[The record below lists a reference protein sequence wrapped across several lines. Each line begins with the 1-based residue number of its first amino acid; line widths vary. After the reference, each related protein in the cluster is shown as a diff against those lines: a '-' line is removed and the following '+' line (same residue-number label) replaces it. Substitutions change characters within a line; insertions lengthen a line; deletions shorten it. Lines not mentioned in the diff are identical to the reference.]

1 MNYYIFGAGGHG
13 KVVSE
18 ALRLS
23 NLKCDGF
30 IDVKS
35 ISEWDG
41 LPVFRANILS
51 GMLNQNIT
59 LHIAIGS
66 GDVRERISK
75 ELNNYS
81 FSSIYHPSAIVSDTA
96 KIEEGNFLAAG
107 AIVGPYAKLG
117 KHSIV
122 NHLAV
127 VDHDCTIGDFCHI
140 SPHACLGG
148 GVKIGKGVLVGAGA
162 IILPGI
168 VIGNNAI
175 VGAGAI
181 VTKNIQAGVTV
192 VGNPALPLTS

>member
-13 KVVSE
+13 KVVSD

-35 ISEWDG
+35 LNEWDG
-41 LPVFRANILS
+41 LPVFGVDVLS
-51 GMLNQNIT
+51 SMLNQDIT

-81 FSSIYHPSAIVSDTA
+81 FSSIYHPSSIVSGTA

-107 AIVGPYAKLG
+107 AIVGPYAKVG
-117 KHSIV
+117 KHSII
-122 NHLAV
+122 NHFAV
-127 VDHDCTIGDFCHI
+127 VDHDCTVGDFCHI

-175 VGAGAI
+175 IGAGAV
-181 VTKNIQAGVTV
+181 VTKNIQEGVTV